1 MKYKIALEIL
11 QILENNNFE
20 SYIIGGYPRDK
31 YLNIKTIDIDITTS
45 AKIKNLKK
53 LFDNITE
60 TKYGSMKLTYKEN
73 EFEITT
79 FRKENRYKE
88 NRYPKKIKYTK
99 KLKTDLKRRDFTINT
114 LCINYK
120 EETIDLLNAKKDL
133 DTKTIKLIGKKSRL
147 KDDSLRIL
155 RAIRLATILNFN
167 IDEKTSKAIIKYK
180 EYIKNLSYDRKK
192 QELEKILTSKNVNY
206 GFELIN
212 KYKLQDYL
220 NINVKNI
227 IITKNINGIWA
238 QIIKDDTYN
247 FKKQDKK
254 EITTIQKLIK
264 KEFNVLDL
272 YKYGVNI
279 LETVNEIKK
288 EQKDIK
294 KIYDKLPI
302 KDREEIDINFF
313 EICKIINVSNNEI
326 SKIYD
331 DIESNILKG
340 NLKNKKT
347 IIEKFIKE
355 NY

>member
-1 MKYKIALEIL
+1 M
-11 QILENNNFE
+11 
-20 SYIIGGYPRDK
+20 
-31 YLNIKTIDIDITTS
+31 
-45 AKIKNLKK
+45 
-53 LFDNITE
+53 
-60 TKYGSMKLTYKEN
+60 
-73 EFEITT
+73 
-79 FRKENRYKE
+79 
-88 NRYPKKIKYTK
+88 
-99 KLKTDLKRRDFTINT
+99 LKTP
-114 LCINYK
+114 
-120 EETIDLLNAKKDL
+120 
-133 DTKTIKLIGKKSRL
+133 
-147 KDDSLRIL
+147 
-155 RAIRLATILNFN
+155 
-167 IDEKTSKAIIKYK
+167 
-180 EYIKNLSYDRKK
+180 
-192 QELEKILTSKNVNY
+192 LEKILTSKNVNY